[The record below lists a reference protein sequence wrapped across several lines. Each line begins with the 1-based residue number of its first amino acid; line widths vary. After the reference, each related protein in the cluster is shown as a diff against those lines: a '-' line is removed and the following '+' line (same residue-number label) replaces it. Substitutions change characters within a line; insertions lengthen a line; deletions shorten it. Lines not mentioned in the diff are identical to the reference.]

1 MTECELMELVASRV
15 NEVISICRER
25 FTIEY
30 MEEIMGVS
38 KPTIYAYC
46 SGRRFPST
54 LFIHNLSM
62 FTGVSADYLL
72 GVTDV
77 QLKR

>member
-1 MTECELMELVASRV
+1 MTECELMELVANRV
-15 NEVISICRER
+15 NEVISICREC

-30 MEEIMGVS
+30 LEEKMGVS

-46 SGRRFPST
+46 SGTRPPSA

-72 GVTDV
+72 GMTDV
-77 QLKR
+77 QWKP